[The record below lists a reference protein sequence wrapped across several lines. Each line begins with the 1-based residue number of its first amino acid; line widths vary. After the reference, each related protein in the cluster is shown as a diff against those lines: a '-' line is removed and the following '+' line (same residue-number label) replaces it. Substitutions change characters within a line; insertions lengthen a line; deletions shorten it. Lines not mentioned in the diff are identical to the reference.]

1 MRKTT
6 AALTIVG
13 LGLALLLASCGLPTQ
28 VSQTT
33 PPTVA
38 ITSPA
43 GGQQVPEGQELMI
56 LFTATDAQGV
66 ARVEVGV
73 DGVLLQTVLNP
84 SPAANALFSGQQ
96 PWTATK
102 PGPHSLMAI
111 AYNSA
116 GMASSPAVV
125 NIAVIAGGGE
135 APPPQTG
142 GSSGGGSSGSGAA
155 PTATWTP
162 IGLAPDT
169 PLPPP
174 TDTSAPPPPADTSAP
189 PTPTDTSPPPATPEP
204 TATATV
210 KPTANSGA
218 ARPSAP
224 GPITDFE
231 DFGTWK
237 RGDQAN
243 GTFTQST
250 EQAHSGSHS
259 GKLAYNFPT
268 GANDFVV
275 FSQAFLLGGQPNQ
288 ISAWVY
294 GDGSKHYLNVWI
306 KDAKGETWQFTLGQ
320 VKHTGWQQM
329 TAWLD
334 PGAPW
339 PAGHIDG
346 PSNGT
351 IDYPI
356 DFRAL
361 ALDDVPDSYA
371 GSGAIYVDDLRCDQ
385 GAAPQ
390 PTATTEPTS
399 GPPPAAASIRFWADE
414 TSIASGNCTRLRWE
428 VDNVREVYLDGEGQ
442 TGYGKQKVCP
452 TTTTTY
458 VLRVVHLDGT
468 VTEHPLT
475 IQVTGP

>member
-1 MRKTT
+1 MKKVREGFPFL
-6 AALTIVG
+6 ALS
-13 LGLALLLASCGLPTQ
+13 LALLLASCGLATP
-28 VSQTT
+28 VSQAM
-33 PPTVA
+33 PPTIA

-43 GGQQVPEGQELMI
+43 SGQQVPEGQDLAI

-73 DGVLLQTVLNP
+73 DGVLLQTVLNA

-96 PWTATK
+96 VWTATT
-102 PGPHSLMAI
+102 PGSHSVVAV
-111 AYNSA
+111 AYNLA
-116 GMASSPAVV
+116 GVASGPAVV
-125 NIAVIAGGGE
+125 DITVVARGGV
-135 APPPQTG
+135 APAPQSG
-142 GSSGGGSSGSGAA
+142 GSSGGGGA

-162 IGLAPDT
+162 IAVAPET

-174 TDTSAPPPPADTSAP
+174 SATSAPPPTAANP
-189 PTPTDTSPPPATPEP
+189 PSP
-204 TATATV
+204 TATV
-210 KPTANSGA
+210 QPTASSRA
-218 ARPSAP
+218 SRPSAP

-231 DFGTWK
+231 AFGTWK

-243 GTFTQST
+243 GTFTQSS
-250 EQAHSGSHS
+250 EQTHSGSHS

-268 GANDFVV
+268 GGNDFVV
-275 FSQAFLLGGQPNQ
+275 FAQTFPLGGQPNL

-306 KDAKGETWQFTLGQ
+306 KDAGGETWQFTLGQ

-351 IDYPI
+351 VDYPI
-356 DFRAL
+356 DLRAL
-361 ALDDVPDSYA
+361 VLDDVPDSYI
-371 GSGAIYVDDLRCDQ
+371 GSGAIYVDDLRCDE

-390 PTATTEPTS
+390 PTATAKPTS

-414 TSIASGNCTRLRWE
+414 TTIAGGNCTRLRWE
-428 VDNVREVYLDGEGQ
+428 VQNVREVYLDGEGVVGQ
-442 TGYGKQKVCP
+442 GNRKVCP
-452 TTTTTY
+452 GATTTY
-458 VLRVVHLDGT
+458 VLRVVHLDRT
-468 VTEHPLT
+468 VTQHAVT
-475 IQVTGP
+475 VQVTAP